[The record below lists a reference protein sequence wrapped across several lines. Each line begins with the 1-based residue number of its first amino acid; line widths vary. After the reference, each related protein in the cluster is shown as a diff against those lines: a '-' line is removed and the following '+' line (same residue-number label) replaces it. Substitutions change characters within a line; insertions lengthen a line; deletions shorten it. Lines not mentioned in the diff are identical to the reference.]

1 MANPFTLEGKTI
13 LVTGAS
19 SGIGKSI
26 SVETSKMGA
35 RVIIVARN
43 ENRLKETFSLMDG
56 DGHIIVCVDLSDE
69 SQIDDLVAGLPV
81 INGLVNCAGIGPHIP
96 FKFID
101 REKLDAVFAVN
112 FIAPALLSQKLVKS
126 KKIAKQSSIV
136 FIASVSGNCIAAS
149 ASSAYSA
156 SKAAVG
162 GLVKAMA
169 VDLAPQGIR
178 VNSIS
183 PGAVRTAIFDTGQ
196 FSEEDLK
203 LEEKRYPLKRLGR
216 PEEIAYAV
224 IYLLSDASAWT
235 TGTNMIVDGGFT
247 VL

>member
-1 MANPFTLEGKTI
+1 MPNPFTLEGKTI

-19 SGIGKSI
+19 SGIGRSI
-26 SVETSKMGA
+26 AVETSKMGA
-35 RVIIVARN
+35 KVILVARS
-43 ENRLKETFSLMDG
+43 EERLKETLSLMDG
-56 DGHIIVCVDLSDE
+56 DGHTMVCVDLSDE
-69 SQIDDLVAGLPV
+69 SQISDLVADLPV
-81 INGLVNCAGIGPHIP
+81 INGLVHCAGIGPHIP
-96 FKFID
+96 FKFVD
-101 REKLDAVFAVN
+101 KQKLDDVFAVN
-112 FIAPALLSQKLVKS
+112 FFAPTLLSQKMVKG
-126 KKIAKQSSIV
+126 KKLAKQSSIV

-149 ASSAYSA
+149 ASSAYCA

-183 PGAVRTAIFDTGQ
+183 PGAIRTAIFDTGQ
-196 FSEEDLK
+196 FTEEDLK
-203 LEEKRYPLKRLGR
+203 AEEHRYLLKRLGK
-216 PEEIAYAV
+216 PEEIAYAT
-224 IYLLSDASAWT
+224 IYLLSDAASWT